1 MKAKKK
7 NKMKIVVAWCFLI
20 LMTFSSHLFAGQL
33 SEIELVDGGVIRG
46 EIVSKS
52 DGVYVVKS
60 DSLGTLKVKESEV
73 RFIRV
78 GSAGAMEKE
87 IVSPPKGVAASE
99 IQSLQQ
105 SMMNNDEVMGL
116 VMSLQ
121 KNPKMQELLKDPGFM
136 KAVSAG
142 DISTLMANPKF
153 IELLNNPEIKEIQKK
168 VLIP

>member
-1 MKAKKK
+1 MK
-7 NKMKIVVAWCFLI
+7 KIVLPVIFFFLI
-20 LMTFSSHLFAGQL
+20 LMTFSSNLFAGQL
-33 SEIELVDGGVIRG
+33 NEIELVDGGIILG
-46 EIVSKS
+46 EIISKS

-60 DSLGTLKVKESEV
+60 ESLGTLKVKESEI
-73 RFIRV
+73 RFIRME
-78 GSAGAMEKE
+78 SAGATEKG
-87 IVSPPKGVAASE
+87 IASPPKGAAAFE

-121 KNPKMQELLKDPGFM
+121 KNPKMQELLKDPDIM

-142 DISTLMANPKF
+142 DITTLMSNPKF

-168 VLIP
+168 VLTP

>member
-1 MKAKKK
+1 MK
-7 NKMKIVVAWCFLI
+7 KIALLVIFFFLI
-20 LMTFSSHLFAGQL
+20 LMTFSSNLFAGQL
-33 SEIELVDGGVIRG
+33 NEIELVDGGIILG
-46 EIVSKS
+46 EIISKS

-60 DSLGTLKVKESEV
+60 ESLGTLKVKESEI
-73 RFIRV
+73 RFIRME
-78 GSAGAMEKE
+78 SAGATEKG
-87 IVSPPKGVAASE
+87 IASPPKGAAASE

-142 DISTLMANPKF
+142 DITTLMSNPKF
-153 IELLNNPEIKEIQKK
+153 IELLNNPEVDPYPCVQRGGPTK
-168 VLIP
+168 